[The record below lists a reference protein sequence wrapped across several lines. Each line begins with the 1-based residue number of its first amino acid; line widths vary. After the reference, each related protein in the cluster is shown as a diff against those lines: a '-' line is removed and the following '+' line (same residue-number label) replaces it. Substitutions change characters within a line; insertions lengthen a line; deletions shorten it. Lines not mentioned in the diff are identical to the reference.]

1 MACLKKDRDFL
12 LDDKTKDTEA
22 LTEEV
27 ITEVAVADNLAV
39 QKALYPDLYP
49 DEEEEKEG
57 EEGSQ
62 PSKPPTAMSANKKK
76 EGDASARGSSP
87 DQEEPEP
94 PKELTL
100 EEKQDINSD
109 VRLKLCT
116 DKLLTHELTNKRFLS
131 LADRKVIR
139 HENVVKA
146 IYYLLEFNKEDVCL
160 PETQKLFWKIAK
172 KHWSKDL
179 LDKMVA
185 FVYSNAKG
193 HEIKSY
199 QTLDFVQGLLGEIT
213 FEELSQ
219 YNYSLAMILKWIK
232 LAIEARRRDI
242 GKRSNEKKV
251 LREERDAKI
260 EEEKERVERRTKDV
274 EE

>member
-1 MACLKKDRDFL
+1 M
-12 LDDKTKDTEA
+12 
-22 LTEEV
+22 
-27 ITEVAVADNLAV
+27 
-39 QKALYPDLYP
+39 
-49 DEEEEKEG
+49 
-57 EEGSQ
+57 
-62 PSKPPTAMSANKKK
+62 
-76 EGDASARGSSP
+76 
-87 DQEEPEP
+87 
-94 PKELTL
+94 
-100 EEKQDINSD
+100 
-109 VRLKLCT
+109 
-116 DKLLTHELTNKRFLS
+116 THELTNKRFLS

-139 HENVVKA
+139 YENVVKA
-146 IYYLLEFNKEDVCL
+146 IYYLLEFDKQDICL

-185 FVYSNAKG
+185 FVYTNAKG
-193 HEIKSY
+193 HELKSY

-274 EE
+274 EEQKEQFMADHGDAIDRYDAWKKGDLTLDDGEEEPEEIFFDEAGIVSFFDSENPAVKIPPEVVEDQDNDWVLDAEKREEVITEFLAAQEEAKVALAPPAPEDPKKKK